1 MPPTS
6 TPATLDIEA
15 HITATLKRP
24 HPGDEPIHEM
34 SLPAEDDGRNDGAP
48 VATATSRPF
57 EVLARVG
64 RSLLG
69 ASVDMDHRLQLML
82 KLATETLHSN
92 RGSVMVADHE
102 TLTLQIRAAV
112 NLPSE
117 ALESVIPFGEGIAG
131 WAAANNEPVIV
142 HGDFR
147 DPRFAGVDPS
157 IQSSISLPLSVEGQ
171 VFGILNIVRPSGE
184 RFTEDDLSLAASL
197 ADLAALAI
205 EKSRLYDSLQ
215 EKESRTS
222 SLLAAAIHA
231 QEQERRR
238 IAADIHDG
246 FLQDL
251 SAVFLK
257 AESAK
262 MLLDRGQLE
271 GVGSAIADIKDMVRQ
286 EVQSLR
292 DYIFEVRPPSL
303 DEIGLAPTLKQMA
316 ERIAVDNSLKGAFD
330 LTGSAQRLPEAI
342 ETILYRVAQEAL
354 RNIVKH
360 ANAQNFSV
368 ILDRGDE
375 VVCLQ
380 ILDDGRGIDPNYA
393 DKKKHF
399 GIDTMRE
406 RVELAGGRFRIGRQ
420 STGGTEVRSTIPIH
434 NLSE

>member
-1 MPPTS
+1 
-6 TPATLDIEA
+6 
-15 HITATLKRP
+15 
-24 HPGDEPIHEM
+24 M
-34 SLPAEDDGRNDGAP
+34 SLPAE
-48 VATATSRPF
+48 ATATSRPF

-69 ASVDMDHRLQLML
+69 ASVDMELRLQLML
-82 KLATETLHSN
+82 KLAIDTLNAN

-102 TLTLQIRAAV
+102 SRTLRIRASV
-112 NLPSE
+112 NLPDE
-117 ALESVIPFGEGIAG
+117 ALDAVIPFGDGIAG

-142 HGDFR
+142 HGDFN
-147 DPRFAGVDPS
+147 DQRFAGVDPS
-157 IQSSISLPLSVEGQ
+157 LQSSISLPLSVEGQ

-184 RFTEDDLSLAASL
+184 RFTEEDLSIAASL
-197 ADLAALAI
+197 ADLAALAM

-215 EKESRTS
+215 EKEARTS

-231 QEQERRR
+231 QEQERTR

-271 GVGSAIADIKDMVRQ
+271 GVESAISDIKDMVRQ

-303 DEIGLAPTLKQMA
+303 DEVGLAPTLKQMA
-316 ERIAVDNSLKGAFD
+316 DRIANDNSLN
-330 LTGSAQRLPEAI
+330 GSFELAGSTQRLPEAI

-360 ANAQNFSV
+360 AGAQKFSV
-368 ILDRGDE
+368 RLERGEED
-375 VVCLQ
+375 VFLQ
-380 ILDDGRGIDPNYA
+380 ILDNGRGIDPDYA
-393 DKKKHF
+393 KRKRHF

-420 STGGTEVRSTIPIH
+420 NSSGTEVRATIPI
-434 NLSE
+434 NTVSE